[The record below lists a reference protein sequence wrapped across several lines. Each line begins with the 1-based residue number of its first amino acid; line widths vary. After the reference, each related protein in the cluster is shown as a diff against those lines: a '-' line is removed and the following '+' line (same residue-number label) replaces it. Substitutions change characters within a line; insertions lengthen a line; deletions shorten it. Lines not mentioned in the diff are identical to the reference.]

1 MERSGISPGA
11 HSPRLPAHHDRS
23 VRPMHACT
31 RGVYTFMFTSH
42 ITQKASIHL
51 HLVLLS
57 SLCLLVLT
65 LNACASA
72 PTSGTYPTTSTDSSA
87 STASVGDTSYIV
99 VGPQP
104 KIIVRSVSAAQLTF
118 VASDTQKNIST
129 NQFSLPY
136 QKQGNTVTIDFGEAV
151 VQNLEIKIPREAN
164 LSVTLGRGNI
174 VVNSLQGQVTMTLAN
189 GTIHLKNFTPL
200 GTNTITSKSGTI
212 DVSFAHNSSF
222 SIKAQTRFGAIVSRY
237 STLTEKRSGMQDE
250 ASGTIGNGSRA
261 TINLMGGYGSIT
273 LGPA

>member
-1 MERSGISPGA
+1 
-11 HSPRLPAHHDRS
+11 
-23 VRPMHACT
+23 
-31 RGVYTFMFTSH
+31 MFTSR
-42 ITQKASIHL
+42 IAQKASIHL

-65 LNACASA
+65 LSACATTPVS
-72 PTSGTYPTTSTDSSA
+72 STYPTASSA
-87 STASVGDTSYIV
+87 STASVGDSSYIV

-104 KIIVRSVSAAQLTF
+104 KIIVKSASAAQLTF

-151 VQNLEIKIPREAN
+151 VQSLEIKIPAEAN
-164 LSVTLGRGNI
+164 LSVTLGSGNI
-174 VVNSLQGQVTMTLAN
+174 VVNSLKGQVVMTLAN

-200 GTNTITSKSGTI
+200 GTNMITSKSGTI

-222 SIKAQTRFGAIVSRY
+222 HLKAQTKFGAIVSRY
-237 STLTEKRSGMQDE
+237 STLSEKRSGMQDE
-250 ASGTIGNGSRA
+250 ASGTIGNSSGA
-261 TINLMGGYGSIT
+261 TVNLMGGYGSIT
-273 LGPA
+273 LGPS

>member
-1 MERSGISPGA
+1 
-11 HSPRLPAHHDRS
+11 
-23 VRPMHACT
+23 
-31 RGVYTFMFTSH
+31 MFTSH
-42 ITQKASIHL
+42 ITQKASVHL
-51 HLVLLS
+51 HLALLS

-65 LNACASA
+65 LNACTST
-72 PTSGTYPTTSTDSSA
+72 PTSSTYPTTSA
-87 STASVGDTSYIV
+87 STPSVGDTSYIV

-104 KIIVRSVSAAQLTF
+104 KIIVKSVSAAQLTF

-129 NQFSLPY
+129 NGFSLPY

-151 VQNLEIKIPREAN
+151 VQSLEIKIPRATN
-164 LSVTLGRGNI
+164 LNVTLGSGNI

-189 GTIHLKNFTPL
+189 GTIRLKNFTPL

-222 SIKAQTRFGAIVSRY
+222 RIKAQTGFGTIVSRY

-261 TINLMGGYGSIT
+261 TVNLVGGYGSIV
-273 LGPA
+273 LGPV